1 MPSFD
6 TVLDPNLVEVRN
18 AVEQAS
24 KEIGTRFDFKG
35 TSAAVEFKKKEKE
48 VIVLGDSD
56 FQIDQV
62 RDVLFNKL
70 TKQKVDIR
78 FMDIGKVEKIG
89 GDKVKQVLKVKAGIE
104 SELAKKIVKVIKDS
118 KMKVNASIQGEE
130 VRIQGNK
137 RDDLQA
143 AMALLK
149 KEIDDVPLT
158 FDNFRD

>member
-6 TVLDPNLVEVRN
+6 TVCEPNLVEVKN
-18 AVEQAS
+18 AVENTS

-35 TSAAVEFKKKEKE
+35 TSAAIEIKDKE
-48 VIVLGDSD
+48 ITLFGDAD
-56 FQIDQV
+56 FQLQQV
-62 RDVLFNKL
+62 EDILRNKMTKRNVDV
-70 TKQKVDIR
+70 R
-78 FMDIGKVEKIG
+78 FLEIGKVEKIG

-104 SELAKKIVKVIKDS
+104 SDLAKKIVKVIKDS

>member
-6 TVLDPNLVEVRN
+6 TVLEADFVEVKN
-18 AVEQAS
+18 AVDNSA

-35 TSAAVEFKKKEKE
+35 SSAGLELKDKE
-48 VIVLGDSD
+48 ITLFGDAD
-56 FQIDQV
+56 FQLQQV
-62 RDVLFNKL
+62 EDILRNKL
-70 TKQKVDIR
+70 TKRNVDVR
-78 FMDIGKVEKIG
+78 FLDKGAVQKIG

-104 SELAKKIVKVIKDS
+104 GDLAKKIVKVIKDS

-143 AMALLK
+143 AMALLR
-149 KEIDDVPLT
+149 KEIDDVPLS